1 MIAHGLP
8 LGLPA
13 DFLGT
18 RGDILMDIVILPLIV
33 FILVERAPWSV
44 PSPYEDSALVRGHSS
59 RRRHF
64 I

>member
-33 FILVERAPWSV
+33 FNLGGKGAVVSTKSI
-44 PSPYEDSALVRGHSS
+44 
-59 RRRHF
+59 
-64 I
+64 